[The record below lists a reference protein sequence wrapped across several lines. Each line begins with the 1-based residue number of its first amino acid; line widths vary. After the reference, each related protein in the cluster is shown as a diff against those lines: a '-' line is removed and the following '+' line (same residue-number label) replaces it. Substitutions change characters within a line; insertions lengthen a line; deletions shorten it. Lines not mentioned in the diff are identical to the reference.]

1 MYTKEE
7 YERFRRRVL
16 LSTCTVGK
24 RWSKSKIKA
33 AQRSRAQEAD
43 LLSSDLANESW
54 YEVVDSRNPQA
65 YDPQS
70 RVVIDMTKY
79 HDPLIITKSPR
90 PRPTEFT
97 TTGHP
102 LRKVTNASDIE
113 PSSMA
118 TVNPAPRA
126 TRATGKSADK
136 GSKWSRDKGTG
147 KNGRKDQ
154 SPERRTCGDEN
165 SFKDRLVFRLRP
177 KDSRRGAKGTKSH

>member
-33 AQRSRAQEAD
+33 LQRNRAQED
-43 LLSSDLANESW
+43 HLPTSDLVNESW
-54 YEVVDSRNPQA
+54 YEVVDCHNPQA
-65 YDPQS
+65 FDPHS

-79 HDPLIITKSPR
+79 HDPLIIKKSPR

-102 LRKVTNASDIE
+102 LRKVTNARDIE
-113 PSSMA
+113 PPKTARS
-118 TVNPAPRA
+118 APRA
-126 TRATGKSADK
+126 PGKTSDKEPKRVRDNRTGKS
-136 GSKWSRDKGTG
+136 
-147 KNGRKDQ
+147 GRKEE
-154 SPERRTCGDEN
+154 SPEQHRTCGDEN

-177 KDSRRGAKGTKSH
+177 RDSRRGAKETKSH